1 MTDERSRVWRRLA
14 AIDAAVERLLR
25 EGRAADRCKERVVRE
40 AIEGVELVRGARSL
54 DEAVESLASWLAR
67 WGLRTGHERFFGY
80 PNASSLF
87 VSVVGDALAARF
99 DAQCALWDSA
109 PAAVEIERACLE
121 AIAARA
127 GWSMGSS
134 TFTTGASESITTALI
149 AAGGRAEPRTVS
161 DGVFAFGAQPKVYAS
176 REAHRSLVK
185 SARIAGWGERAV
197 VEIASDAP
205 SYAMS
210 LDALLRAIERDRRAG
225 ARPIAVVATIGSTV
239 TGAIDPVDRIAEV
252 CAREGLFLLCDG
264 AFGAA
269 AALSDGAR
277 AWVRGIERADAIA
290 WDAHKF
296 PGVSLG
302 TGMLWLREAAW
313 ARAAFDAE
321 ATYVSSRREHRYAT
335 TMQWSRRATGLKVWL
350 SLAVEGLDGWARRFD
365 ARVALGARLR
375 RAVIERGWTVRNA
388 TPLPVVC
395 MQSSDW
401 EAGDRRYA
409 KLARALLHEHGAWVD
424 IATTSDGATVLRA
437 AIASERASESAVDAL
452 AAAIERESL

>member
-1 MTDERSRVWRRLA
+1 MTDERARVWKRLA
-14 AIDAAVERLLR
+14 AIDAAVERSLR
-25 EGRAADRCKERVVRE
+25 EGRAADRCSASVVRE

-54 DEAVESLASWLAR
+54 DEALDALSSWLSR

-99 DAQCALWDSA
+99 DAQCALWDAA
-109 PAAVEIERACLE
+109 PAAVELERECLS
-121 AIAARA
+121 AIAERA
-127 GWSMGSS
+127 GWSMASS

-149 AAGGRAEPRTVS
+149 AAGVRAEPRTVS
-161 DGVFAFGAQPKVYAS
+161 DGVFAFGAQPRVYAS
-176 REAHRSLVK
+176 REAHQSLVK
-185 SARIAGWGERAV
+185 STRIAGWGARAV
-197 VEIASDAP
+197 VEVESEAP

-210 LDALLRAIERDRRAG
+210 VEALSRAIERDRRAG

-239 TGAIDPVDRIAEV
+239 TGAIDPIESIADLCE
-252 CAREGLFLLCDG
+252 REGLSLLCDG

-277 AWVRGIERADAIA
+277 AWVRGIQRADAIV

-313 ARAAFDAE
+313 ARAAFDVE
-321 ATYVSSRREHRYAT
+321 ATYVPTRREHPYAT

-350 SLAVEGLDGWARRFD
+350 SLAVEGLDGWARRFESR
-365 ARVALGARLR
+365 AALGDRLR
-375 RAVIERGWTVRNA
+375 SAVIERGWTVRNR

-395 MQSSDW
+395 MQQRDW
-401 EAGDRRYA
+401 DAGDRRYA
-409 KLARALLHEHGAWVD
+409 KLARAVLHEHGAWVD
-424 IATTSDGATVLRA
+424 VATTSDGATVLRA
-437 AIASERASESAVDAL
+437 AIASERTNERAVDAL
-452 AAAIERESL
+452 AAALGSAWT